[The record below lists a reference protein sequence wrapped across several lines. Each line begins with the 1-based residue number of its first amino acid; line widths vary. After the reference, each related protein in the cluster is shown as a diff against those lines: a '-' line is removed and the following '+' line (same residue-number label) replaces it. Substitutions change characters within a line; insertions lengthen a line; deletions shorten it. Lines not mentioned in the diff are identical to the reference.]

1 MFPIEI
7 WVVILD
13 YVADAARTYCSTRS
27 RPIDVRLRL
36 LCREFSSHAKLRE
49 LSYLFAPIG
58 TFLDNLNLVQ
68 SFLAFSMSD
77 RNDNMF
83 DNMFKISGTIALRM
97 SISTRNGC
105 TKFCMDPFYHQ
116 MLDHAEKS
124 LFAQPA
130 LLQLEYINYLIYCFS
145 PLATCM
151 KVYKKGTWLSRPQAA
166 PSVEFSGIPQFRA
179 DLMTVYTR
187 VMNVRE
193 QESAARAPS

>member
-7 WVVILD
+7 WAVILD
-13 YVADAARTYCSTRS
+13 YVADAAHPYCSTRS
-27 RPIDVRLRL
+27 RPRDVCLRL

-68 SFLAFSMSD
+68 SFLTFSMSV
-77 RNDNMF
+77 RN

-105 TKFCMDPFYHQ
+105 TRFCMDPFYHQ
-116 MLDHAEKS
+116 MLEYAEKS
-124 LFAQPA
+124 LFALPA

-151 KVYKKGTWLSRPQAA
+151 KVYKKSTWLSRSRAA

-179 DLMTVYTR
+179 DLMDVYTR
-187 VMNVRE
+187 VMSTRE

>member
-13 YVADAARTYCSTRS
+13 HVADAARTYCSTRS

-68 SFLAFSMSD
+68 SFLAFSMSV
-77 RNDNMF
+77 RNDNV
-83 DNMFKISGTIALRM
+83 FKISGTIALRM

-124 LFAQPA
+124 LFALPA
-130 LLQLEYINYLIYCFS
+130 LLHLEYINYLIYCFS

-151 KVYKKGTWLSRPQAA
+151 KVYKKSTWLSFRSQAT
-166 PSVEFSGIPQFRA
+166 PSAEFSGIPQFRA